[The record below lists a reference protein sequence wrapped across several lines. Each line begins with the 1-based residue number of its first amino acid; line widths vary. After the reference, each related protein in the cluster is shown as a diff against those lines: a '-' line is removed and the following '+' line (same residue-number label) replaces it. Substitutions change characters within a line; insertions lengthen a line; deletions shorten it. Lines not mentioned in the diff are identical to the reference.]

1 VNSYEAVIRKTFEI
15 EKILST
21 KYNAHGRTFGEKIR
35 SVRHKLPHQTVSNLR
50 SLLDQRNNLAHN
62 PDYNIDSRRFQSL
75 ASKTIREL
83 QGKNEKKFGKKA
95 LIGVGVAA
103 TAAGFVVHKIL
114 GSRVRS

>member
-1 VNSYEAVIRKTFEI
+1 MNSYEAVIRKTFEI

-35 SVRHKLPHQTVSNLR
+35 NVRHKLPHQTVSNLR

-62 PDYNIDSRRFQSL
+62 PDYKIDNRRFQSL

-83 QGKNEKKFGKKA
+83 QGKNKRRLSKKA
-95 LIGVGVAA
+95 VIGAGIAA
-103 TAAGFVVHKIL
+103 TAAGFVAHKIFK
-114 GSRVRS
+114 R